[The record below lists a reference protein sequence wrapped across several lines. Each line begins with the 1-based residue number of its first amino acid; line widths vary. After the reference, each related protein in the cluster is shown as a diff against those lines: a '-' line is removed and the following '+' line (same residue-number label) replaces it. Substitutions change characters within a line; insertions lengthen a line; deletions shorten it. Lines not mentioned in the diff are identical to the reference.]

1 MPTPAGSKSAW
12 WPIAIRRVTFS
23 ARSQGND
30 GLCPLGAIHG
40 PPEDQLSYFWIFV
53 DVCNGTFTFALKAVR
68 GGTERGREEALA
80 RRRQLRRGQTYR
92 TTMALWGSSICLWR
106 HHLCVAEH
114 STRVSVAGELNARF
128 QQISGRLQLSRK
140 FQDTKARWLLDRCY
154 PHVRWLRGLALERGD
169 RVQAASR

>member
-53 DVCNGTFTFALKAVR
+53 DVCNGTFTFALKAVL
-68 GGTERGREEALA
+68 GGTEAKGGRKRWLVVVN
-80 RRRQLRRGQTYR
+80 
-92 TTMALWGSSICLWR
+92 
-106 HHLCVAEH
+106 CVADKL
-114 STRVSVAGELNARF
+114 TQPR
-128 QQISGRLQLSRK
+128 
-140 FQDTKARWLLDRCY
+140 
-154 PHVRWLRGLALERGD
+154 
-169 RVQAASR
+169 

>member
-1 MPTPAGSKSAW
+1 VPTPAGSKSAW

-80 RRRQLRRGQTYR
+80 RRRQLRRGQTY
-92 TTMALWGSSICLWR
+92 
-106 HHLCVAEH
+106 LCVAEH

-140 FQDTKARWLLDRCY
+140 FQDTKARLLLERCY